1 MSVLAMS
8 SGYKRDRDVRL
19 MSAVQ
24 EVRLVGEI
32 AKTVRPLSAEVFFGF
47 CGLKWN
53 VMCSSVKLILVG
65 YFNARAAPLQNSSCV
80 VIVLCG

>member
-1 MSVLAMS
+1 MCCPEAPSLSVAASSMSVLAML
-8 SGYKRDRDVRL
+8 SGYKRDRDMRL

-47 CGLKWN
+47 A
-53 VMCSSVKLILVG
+53 I
-65 YFNARAAPLQNSSCV
+65 
-80 VIVLCG
+80 

>member
-1 MSVLAMS
+1 MSVLAML
-8 SGYKRDRDVRL
+8 SGYKRDRDMRL

-47 CGLKWN
+47 A
-53 VMCSSVKLILVG
+53 I
-65 YFNARAAPLQNSSCV
+65 
-80 VIVLCG
+80 